1 MAQKL
6 NIYVSSDSKLSI
18 KNSNLLLQKSDD
30 IINIPID
37 IISSI
42 VVDSYHSYFSQN
54 LLSCLSRQG
63 ITLIICD
70 ETHMPTTLLLPLC
83 THSVGNL
90 NLRAQLKCKNQTKA
104 ILWQNIVKAK
114 LNNQANLLDI
124 FGLNSV
130 NLLRNLTNKVLLN
143 DKDNKEAYGAR
154 IYFLSAFGDEFVR
167 RDGGFINSMLNFGY
181 ALVRSKIARA
191 IAAKGLMPQIGI
203 NHNSFL
209 NNFNLADDMIEP
221 YRPFIDAYVLWYLQN
236 SGEIDSEFDSTHK
249 KCLISIF
256 DKSIL
261 IDSKRFLLD
270 IAIEQSIDSLLRVFK
285 NQENTKLLMPIL
297 DKEFL
302 D

>member
-130 NLLRNLTNKVLLN
+130 DVLKNLANKVLLN

-154 IYFLSAFGDEFVR
+154 IYFLSAFGDEFAR

-181 ALVRSKIARA
+181 SLVRSKIART

-203 NHNSFL
+203 YHDSFL

-221 YRPFIDAYVLWYLQN
+221 YRPFVDAYVFWYLQN

-249 KCLISIF
+249 KFLISIF
-256 DKSIL
+256 DKTVL
-261 IDSKRFLLD
+261 IDNKRFLLD
-270 IAIEQSIDSLLRVFK
+270 IA
-285 NQENTKLLMPIL
+285 T
-297 DKEFL
+297 
-302 D
+302 

>member
-70 ETHMPTTLLLPLC
+70 EAHMPTALLLSLC
-83 THSVGNL
+83 THSVGSL
-90 NLRAQLKCKNQTKA
+90 NLRTQLKCKNQTKA

-114 LNNQANLLDI
+114 LHNQANLLDI

-154 IYFLSAFGDEFVR
+154 IYFSSAFGDEFVR
-167 RDGGFINSMLNFGY
+167 RDSGFINSMLNFGY

-203 NHNSFL
+203 YHDSFL

-249 KCLISIF
+249 KFLISIF
-256 DKSIL
+256 DKTVL
-261 IDSKRFLLD
+261 IDNKRFLLD
-270 IAIEQSIDSLLRVFK
+270 TAIEQSIESLLRVFK
-285 NQENTKLLMPIL
+285 DKENTRLLMPIL
-297 DKEFL
+297 DKDFL
-302 D
+302 I

>member
-63 ITLIICD
+63 VTLIICD
-70 ETHMPTTLLLPLC
+70 ETHMPTTLLLSLC
-83 THSVGNL
+83 TNSVGNL

-130 NLLRNLTNKVLLN
+130 DVLKNLANKVLLN

-154 IYFLSAFGDEFVR
+154 IYFLSAFGDEFAR

-181 ALVRSKIARA
+181 SLVRSKIART

-203 NHNSFL
+203 YHDSFL

-221 YRPFIDAYVLWYLQN
+221 YRPFVDAYVFWYLQN
-236 SGEIDSEFDSTHK
+236 SGEIDSEFDSIHK
-249 KCLISIF
+249 KFLISIF
-256 DKSIL
+256 DKTVL
-261 IDSKRFLLD
+261 IEGKRFLLD
-270 IAIEQSIDSLLRVFK
+270 IAIEQSIESLLRVFK
-285 NQENTKLLMPIL
+285 DKENTRLLMPIL
-297 DKEFL
+297 DKDFL
-302 D
+302 I

>member
-30 IINIPID
+30 IVNIPID

-70 ETHMPTTLLLPLC
+70 ESHMPTALLLPLC

-90 NLRAQLKCKNQTKA
+90 NLRAQLKCKSNTKA
-104 ILWQNIVKAK
+104 LLWQEIVKAK
-114 LNNQANLLDI
+114 LNNQANLLEI
-124 FGLNSV
+124 FSLNSAQMV
-130 NLLRNLTNKVLLN
+130 RNLASKVLLN

-154 IYFLSAFGDEFVR
+154 VYFLSVFGDEFVR
-167 RDGGFINSMLNFGY
+167 RDADFINSMLNFGY
-181 ALVRSKIARA
+181 ALVRSKIART
-191 IAAKGLMPQIGI
+191 IAAKGLMPQLGI
-203 NHNSFL
+203 YHDSFL

-221 YRPFIDAYVLWYLQN
+221 YRPFVDAYVLWYLQN
-236 SGEIDSEFDSTHK
+236 SGEIDCEFDSTHK
-249 KCLISIF
+249 KFLISIF

-261 IDSKRFLLD
+261 IDGKRFLVD
-270 IAIEQSIDSLLRVFK
+270 IAIEQSISSLLRVFK
-285 NQENTKLLMPIL
+285 DKDNVGLLMPIL

>member
-1 MAQKL
+1 
-6 NIYVSSDSKLSI
+6 
-18 KNSNLLLQKSDD
+18 
-30 IINIPID
+30 
-37 IISSI
+37 
-42 VVDSYHSYFSQN
+42 
-54 LLSCLSRQG
+54 
-63 ITLIICD
+63 
-70 ETHMPTTLLLPLC
+70 MPTTLLLPLC

-130 NLLRNLTNKVLLN
+130 DILKNLANKVLLN

-154 IYFLSAFGDEFVR
+154 IYFLSAFGDEFAR

-181 ALVRSKIARA
+181 SLVRSKIART

-203 NHNSFL
+203 YHDSFL

-221 YRPFIDAYVLWYLQN
+221 YRPFVDAYVFWYLQN

-249 KCLISIF
+249 KFLISIF
-256 DKSIL
+256 DKAVL
-261 IDSKRFLLD
+261 IDGKRFLLD
-270 IAIEQSIDSLLRVFK
+270 IAIEQSIESLLRVFK
-285 NQENTKLLMPIL
+285 DKENTRLLMPIL
-297 DKEFL
+297 DKDFL
-302 D
+302 I